1 TAVLLQIRSECDAV
15 YPSSLEP
22 WSYWLTGEQG
32 VAPSPYYDPL
42 EFAIAAA
49 HARGM
54 ELHAWLNPYRAERA
68 IGSYTLSSSH
78 VVKSQPGW
86 ILTFPAVGLNL
97 LDPGSPGARAHI
109 AGVVADVVRRY
120 DVDGVHFD
128 DYFYPY
134 PVSSAGFPGITTE
147 DAASFA
153 ADPRGF
159 ASIAA
164 WRRDNVNLLVRMVDD
179 SIKALKPHV
188 RFGLS
193 PFGIWRNG
201 VPPGIVGMDAYS
213 AIYCDAPAWLRQGT
227 VDYLT
232 PQLYWPIGGG
242 QDYASLVSWWADSAA
257 RYGRDLI
264 PGMAP
269 YRMTSSTNPFS
280 ASEIPNQMRLNR
292 AEEVVRGEVF
302 FRARNGITDN
312 PKGFAD
318 SLRTTFY
325 TVPALHPA
333 MPWKDPVPPGSPITL
348 VYDSGGAGG
357 LPVLRWQPPA
367 PAPDG
372 DTAWKYVVYR
382 FDMYPLPE
390 AFENPVNILGLTD
403 RTSFALPAVSGG
415 PAPSYYAVT
424 AVDRFWNEGDSSNVA
439 RFPGIPTGVP
449 ADAGYLPAEFALSQN
464 YPNPFNP
471 TTTIRYRIAGVAGSA
486 ASGQAGGSGV
496 SLKVYDLLGREVAVL
511 VDEVRGPGEY
521 DVRFDGR
528 HLPSGVY
535 YYRLTVRPP
544 DSAVGRGSGSGAD
557 VFVETRQMLLV
568 R

>member
-1 TAVLLQIRSECDAV
+1 MTQRSLIALAFALLVTSSFEAVSQSSKREFRGAWIASVVNLDWPSSDARGRTGVQQAELVALLDQLKSTGITAVLLQVRSECDAV

-49 HARGM
+49 HARGL

-179 SIKALKPHV
+179 SIKALKPYV

-242 QDYASLVSWWADSAA
+242 QDYASLVSWWAD
-257 RYGRDLI
+257 
-264 PGMAP
+264 
-269 YRMTSSTNPFS
+269 
-280 ASEIPNQMRLNR
+280 
-292 AEEVVRGEVF
+292 
-302 FRARNGITDN
+302 
-312 PKGFAD
+312 
-318 SLRTTFY
+318 
-325 TVPALHPA
+325 
-333 MPWKDPVPPGSPITL
+333 
-348 VYDSGGAGG
+348 
-357 LPVLRWQPPA
+357 
-367 PAPDG
+367 
-372 DTAWKYVVYR
+372 
-382 FDMYPLPE
+382 
-390 AFENPVNILGLTD
+390 
-403 RTSFALPAVSGG
+403 
-415 PAPSYYAVT
+415 
-424 AVDRFWNEGDSSNVA
+424 
-439 RFPGIPTGVP
+439 
-449 ADAGYLPAEFALSQN
+449 
-464 YPNPFNP
+464 
-471 TTTIRYRIAGVAGSA
+471 
-486 ASGQAGGSGV
+486 
-496 SLKVYDLLGREVAVL
+496 
-511 VDEVRGPGEY
+511 
-521 DVRFDGR
+521 
-528 HLPSGVY
+528 
-535 YYRLTVRPP
+535 
-544 DSAVGRGSGSGAD
+544 
-557 VFVETRQMLLV
+557 
-568 R
+568 